1 MAMKDIDSV
10 KKANRGIVEIRT
22 QEVESKLVNV
32 RGQMVLLDRDVA
44 DLYGVQTR
52 EINQA
57 VRNNP
62 EKFPT
67 GYIWELTKDEST
79 TLRSKILTIE
89 ETEQKTGRYSKY

>member
-1 MAMKDIDSV
+1 MKDIDSV